1 MTCALVRKSGSII
14 VFLFL
19 NSAISATSQVISK
32 DVVDSVSQMR
42 IGHFH
47 RVAYYSDYLR
57 DGMLK
62 HSRVRL
68 PGYKLFISKDF
79 QWKSLSLLTYYN
91 MNLYKSTSSSVL
103 IMESWSNE
111 LRELYLQS
119 VGGIGSF
126 PFSVLNN
133 RVMTLWVSECGLD
146 NSLVDVFS
154 GGRYIV
160 LYCRGDSIDTN
171 VDVTFKRRKII
182 ISEFLSSDSIHCV
195 AKQ

>member
-1 MTCALVRKSGSII
+1 MIRLKFFV

-19 NSAISATSQVISK
+19 ISAIDATSQVISK
-32 DVVDSVSQMR
+32 EVVDSVSQMR

-57 DGMLK
+57 DSLYNRT
-62 HSRVRL
+62 RVRL
-68 PGYKLFISKDF
+68 YGYNLSIPSRY
-79 QWKSLSLLTYYN
+79 QWKSLSIPTYYN
-91 MNLYKSTSSSVL
+91 LNTYKSPVSAIL
-103 IMESWSNE
+103 IMEFWSHKTM
-111 LRELYLQS
+111 ELYLKHI
-119 VGGIGSF
+119 GGIGTYSYANL
-126 PFSVLNN
+126 SE
-133 RVMTLWVSECGLD
+133 RIKTLWKSECGVG

-154 GGRYIV
+154 GGSYVV

-182 ISEFLSSDSIHCV
+182 ISEFLSLDSIHCV